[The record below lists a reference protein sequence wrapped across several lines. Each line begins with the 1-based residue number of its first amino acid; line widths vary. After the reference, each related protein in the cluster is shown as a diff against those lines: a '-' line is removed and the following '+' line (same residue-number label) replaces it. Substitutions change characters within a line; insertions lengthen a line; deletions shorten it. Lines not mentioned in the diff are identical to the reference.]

1 MNRDELQKEIINL
14 RKEIETIDKEIS
26 LLFEKRMNLAKKIG
40 EIKKELQIEL
50 FDKDREAYL
59 LEANSKNIQNEKI
72 KEYYQR
78 LLECMLTLSKEYQ
91 KNGK

>member
-1 MNRDELQKEIINL
+1 MNKDELEKEIIKL
-14 RKEIETIDKEIS
+14 RKEIEIVDKEIS

-59 LEANSKNIQNEKI
+59 LETNSKNIQNEKI

-78 LLECMLTLSKEYQ
+78 LLECMLDLSKEYQ
-91 KNGK
+91 RSGK